1 MGLVIG
7 LVVIGLLIWGL
18 TKVADYFE
26 NRNFLFWLLFYLAGG
41 MLGIMLLAAARA
53 PWAHW

>member
-1 MGLVIG
+1 MGLAIG

-18 TKVADYFE
+18 TKLADYFE
-26 NRNFLFWLLFYLAGG
+26 GRNFFFWLMFYLAGG
-41 MLGIMLLAAARA
+41 MLCIMLLAAARA